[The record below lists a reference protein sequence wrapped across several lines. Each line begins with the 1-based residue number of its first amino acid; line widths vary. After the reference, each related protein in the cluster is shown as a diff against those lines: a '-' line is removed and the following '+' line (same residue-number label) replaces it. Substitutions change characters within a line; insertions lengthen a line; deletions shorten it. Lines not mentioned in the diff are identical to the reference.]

1 VRRASEG
8 GCRRNRS
15 PIGMM
20 ACGWIGFLSGGIER
34 VVKRDH
40 VGWWFSEYCGLA
52 SIPDESPKRSQAII
66 DLTGGSYGPYS
77 AGTIQYFTIVRAV
90 RS

>member
-1 VRRASEG
+1 MPEKPLTHRHDGLWLDR
-8 GCRRNRS
+8 
-15 PIGMM
+15 
-20 ACGWIGFLSGGIER
+20 FLSGGIGR

-52 SIPDESPKRSQAII
+52 SIPDESPKMKPGDYWPDRRQLRS
-66 DLTGGSYGPYS
+66 GPYS